1 MSHSDL
7 QKVIRGAEV
16 PPGFNQDEAREGREV
31 ENGLRDQIRRGIIPE
46 GMKKLDPKG
55 KPIFN
60 SRKVRTLDT
69 QSGEINLSATPDIL
83 FTDGDV
89 QLAVEVKKRGRPV
102 ESDIFQAAIGQRVLG
117 SRYALYYAET
127 DQSVEIYD
135 TQVNTVWDR
144 LGNLCVT
151 ALRLLNMQ
159 REIDGEIEPEQQLSF
174 WGDNSRKKSVKS
186 DDLIE
191 LRRQAGFDQGVEEI
205 NRQARKILR

>member
-89 QLAVEVKKRGRPV
+89 QLAVEVKKRGDRLNL
-102 ESDIFQAAIGQRVLG
+102 IFFRQ
-117 SRYALYYAET
+117 
-127 DQSVEIYD
+127 QSVNGFWVAGMLYI
-135 TQVNTVWDR
+135 TR
-144 LGNLCVT
+144 KRINLWKF
-151 ALRLLNMQ
+151 M
-159 REIDGEIEPEQQLSF
+159 
-174 WGDNSRKKSVKS
+174 
-186 DDLIE
+186 
-191 LRRQAGFDQGVEEI
+191 
-205 NRQARKILR
+205 ILK